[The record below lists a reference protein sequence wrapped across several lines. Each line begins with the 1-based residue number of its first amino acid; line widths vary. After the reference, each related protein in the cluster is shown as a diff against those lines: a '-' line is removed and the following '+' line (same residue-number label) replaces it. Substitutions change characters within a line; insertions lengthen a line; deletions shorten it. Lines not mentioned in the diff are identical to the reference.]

1 MILTVSPGTT
11 FTLSCKVR
19 PLATAPVAQPY
30 AHPRSRTTRARFP
43 CRACAHRGRS
53 GVPVGV
59 RGCPAALSVP
69 LELLVEPGAVAGPS
83 VVAVAGVQRERWCL
97 FACFR

>member
-1 MILTVSPGTT
+1 MILTVSPGTA

-19 PLATAPVAQPY
+19 PLPAPVAQPY

-53 GVPVGV
+53 GVPGGV
-59 RGCPAALSVP
+59 RGSSAALSEP
-69 LELLVEPGAVAGPS
+69 LQPLVEPGAGAGPA
-83 VVAVAGVQRERWCL
+83 VAVGVGDQGDRGGVAAGLW
-97 FACFR
+97 